1 LSADTPALPAELD
14 LAALRRAEALLAET
28 GLRLRA
34 EPILGRLAPLLEGL
48 DPALQAL
55 GRQLAEE
62 VARIGLATEALRQ
75 EAAAARRSR
84 EDWVKLDP
92 LGYIPG
98 SRRAEAP
105 PPPEA
110 IVMTPRAEA
119 FAGAGWHGPES
130 DGQREWRWS
139 GRGGDCATLLLPGL
153 GAGRMTLAL
162 HMIMPFGARWNSER
176 STLVINATPV
186 ALRLVSPPE
195 SGQPVL
201 QAEFDLAEDAALGP
215 ISLVL
220 VMPRYAAPAGGDT
233 RALGPGF
240 MRLEIA
246 RAATP

>member
-1 LSADTPALPAELD
+1 MSADTPALPAALD
-14 LAALRRAEALLAET
+14 LAALRRADALVAET

-34 EPILGRLAPLLEGL
+34 EPILARLAPTLDSL

-55 GRQLAEE
+55 GRHLAEE
-62 VARIGLATEALRQ
+62 IARIGLAQETLRQ
-75 EAAAARRSR
+75 EVAATRRSR

-92 LGYIPG
+92 LSYIPG

-105 PPPEA
+105 PLPDSV
-110 IVMTPRAEA
+110 VMTPRAEN

-139 GRGGDCATLLLPGL
+139 GHSGDCATLLLPGL
-153 GAGRMTLAL
+153 GAGRLRLTL
-162 HMIMPFGARWNSER
+162 HMIMPFGARWNTER

-186 ALRLVSPPE
+186 ALKPISPPD

-201 QAEFDLAEDAALGP
+201 QAEFDLVEDAALGP

-220 VMPRYAAPAGGDT
+220 VMPRYTAPTGGDT

-240 MRLEIA
+240 MRVEIA
-246 RAATP
+246 RAD